1 MPTYYVSSCLNE
13 LFKGTRAKQ
22 KETFP
27 FGPSALVGLMETAP
41 YGRDGG
47 TFLIFSCHA
56 FQKTILTLFK
66 LHFCHFEDNKLASPE
81 STLVV

>member
-1 MPTYYVSSCLNE
+1 MCIYANILCLNE
-13 LFKGTRAKQ
+13 LFKGTGAEQ

-56 FQKTILTLFK
+56 FQKTFFK
-66 LHFCHFEDNKLASPE
+66 LQFCHFEDSKLASPE